1 MDAAA
6 DHASLNHYGN
16 WKAPSA
22 DGELLIWPAPGD
34 LLADTLANGNRLRSA
49 NHVLIQN
56 VPLPEIRRR
65 LREFVGHSD
74 EAAPLLAT
82 GHQTELH
89 HPGVWVKNALI
100 DAAAARL
107 GGSALHFAVDTDA
120 PKHLALRWPADDR
133 TPHIEPLTDDPAR
146 GSDAW
151 SGRLRPPSPEQ
162 LARLSERFEQA
173 AETWGFKPLVPDFL
187 TILRRLSAESVNLS
201 AALAGS
207 MHELDLQLGLR
218 HGVMLVSPICESEA
232 YLAFVHHVL
241 ARACDFAADYNAAL
255 DDYRRRNKI
264 RTPGRPMPNLRCDP
278 DICEVPFWLDD
289 LSTGARAR
297 ANVIRTGGQPWT
309 LVATPHIPTPH
320 APLLNSPRPTFTFD
334 PAADGWKAAAAL
346 LEWLKQNNLRLS
358 PRALT
363 LTSVLR
369 LLAADQFVHGIGG
382 GQYDQVADALISRH
396 FGLTPPRFAVTTA
409 TLYFPGA
416 AQRSRACVPCVL
428 QEGRRLRHGV
438 LGAEKMKLVEAIAAA
453 PRGSTG
459 RSILFHE
466 MHHKLADAAGHHPSL
481 QRWERKLQD
490 SERHQQ
496 AERLLFD
503 RELFYAIQPA
513 ERLAGLIERYR
524 TMLG

>member
-6 DHASLNHYGN
+6 DHASSDQYAN

-22 DGELLIWPAPGD
+22 DGELLIWPAPGE
-34 LLADTLANGNRLRSA
+34 LLAETIENGHRLRSA

-65 LREFVGHSD
+65 LRQFIGHGD
-74 EAAPLLAT
+74 ETAPLLAT

-107 GGSALHFAVDTDA
+107 GGSAIHFAVDTDA
-120 PKHLALRWPADDR
+120 PKHLALRWPADDG

-151 SGRLRPPSPEQ
+151 SGRLRPPSPEHI
-162 LARLSERFEQA
+162 ARLSERFERDA
-173 AETWGFKPLVPDFL
+173 ATWDFKPLVPEFL
-187 TILRRLSAESVNLS
+187 TILRRLSQESVGLS
-201 AALAGS
+201 SALAGS
-207 MHELDLQLGLR
+207 MHELDLQLGLQY
-218 HGVMLVSPICESEA
+218 GTMLVSPICESEA

-241 ARACDFAADYNAAL
+241 ARACDFAADYNAVL
-255 DDYRRRNKI
+255 EEYRRRNKI
-264 RTPGRPMPNLRCDP
+264 RTPGRPMPNLRCDA

-289 LSTGARAR
+289 LATGSRAR
-297 ANVIRTGGQPWT
+297 ANVTRTRGEAWT
-309 LVATPHIPTPH
+309 LTSTSRLPTPH
-320 APLLNSPRPTFTFD
+320 SPFPTFTFS
-334 PAADGWKAAAAL
+334 PGADGWESAAAL
-346 LEWLKQNNLRLS
+346 LDWLKQNNLRLS

-382 GQYDQVADALISRH
+382 GQYDQVADALIARH

-416 AQRSRACVPCVL
+416 AARSRACVPCVA
-428 QEGRRLRHGV
+428 QEGRRLKHGI
-438 LGAEKMKLVEAIAAA
+438 LGDEKLKLVEAIAAA
-453 PRGSTG
+453 PRGSAD
-459 RSILFHE
+459 RSMLFHE
-466 MHHKLADAAGHHPSL
+466 MHHKLADAAGRHPAL
-481 QRWERKLQD
+481 QRWEQKLQD
-490 SERHQQ
+490 TERHEQS
-496 AERLLFD
+496 ERLLFD

-513 ERLAGLIERYR
+513 ERLGGLIERYR
-524 TMLG
+524 SMLH